1 MPRLHIDTYPSEEEY
16 KIIQEK
22 AKQLGLSLSKY
33 LIFCGTKTDVNNI
46 KVTLEGKYPSF
57 LSQK

>member
-33 LIFCGTKTDVNNI
+33 LIFCGTKADINNI
-46 KVTLEGKYPSF
+46 KVTLEDK
-57 LSQK
+57 